1 MTLLFGCALALW
13 AGASF
18 IDLSDGQT
26 WEHTKRRYAPELQAR
41 GFEVNDFGYY
51 RVTREAHPKEFKQ
64 ILVLRGVMP
73 TVFFAVFFGACALGW
88 SAQPRVSPDA
98 NGH

>member
-13 AGASF
+13 AGVSF

-26 WEHTKRRYAPELQAR
+26 WGHTKRRYAPELRGR
-41 GFEVNDFGYY
+41 GFEVSDFGYY
-51 RVTREAHPKEFKQ
+51 RVTREAHPKEFCF
-64 ILVLRGVMP
+64 GV
-73 TVFFAVFFGACALGW
+73 CALGW
-88 SAQPRVSPDA
+88 SVQPRVSPDA